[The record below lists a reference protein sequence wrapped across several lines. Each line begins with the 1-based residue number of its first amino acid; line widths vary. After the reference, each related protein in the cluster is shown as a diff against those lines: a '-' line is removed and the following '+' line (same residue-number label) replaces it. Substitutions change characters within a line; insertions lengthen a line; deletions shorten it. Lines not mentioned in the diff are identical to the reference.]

1 MYIFIILF
9 SIFSAFACRTDQIS
23 IVRHTGLGANTNGNH
38 SGMAAQKVN
47 IPVNFEGNW
56 GCWEQEGGLTFD
68 VTAKSRK
75 MTVIV
80 PKSSFEKLP
89 GRTMSYASL
98 KKNNSG
104 LVEMDIATFVCI
116 GNNVIAAETFS
127 GNVMNAMMLQSMDVQ
142 VSTVFA
148 TGVAAANLN
157 QQREDMARRY
167 GRRTELPGNLQKYFE
182 ENFHGNFAQLERYEM
197 MVPSVYLST
206 SMKTPLSSLT
216 SSYHTRVLTKSAC
229 SPEFEAV
236 MSPLLFSNLEMP
248 QGMKAKLKKGNLL
261 ISW

>member
-1 MYIFIILF
+1 M
-9 SIFSAFACRTDQIS
+9 
-23 IVRHTGLGANTNGNH
+23 GANSNGNH
-38 SGMAAQKVN
+38 SGMASQKVN
-47 IPVNFEGNW
+47 IPVRFEGNW
-56 GCWEQEGGLTFD
+56 GCWEQVGGLTFD

-98 KKNNSG
+98 KKSNSG
-104 LVEMDIATFVCI
+104 LVEMDIATFVCV
-116 GNNVIAAETFS
+116 GSNVIAAETFS
-127 GNVMNAMMLQSMDVQ
+127 GNVMNAMALQSMDMR

-148 TGVAAANLN
+148 TGVAAANLEN
-157 QQREDMARRY
+157 QRAELARMY
-167 GRRTELPGNLQKYFE
+167 GRKTELPGNLQKYFE
-182 ENFHGNFAQLERYEM
+182 ENFHGNFAQLEKYEM
-197 MVPSVYLST
+197 MVPSVYLSS
-206 SMKTPLSSLT
+206 SMRTPLSSLT

-236 MSPLLFSNLEMP
+236 MSPLMFSNLEMP
-248 QGMKAKLKKGNLL
+248 EGMKAKIKKGNLQ